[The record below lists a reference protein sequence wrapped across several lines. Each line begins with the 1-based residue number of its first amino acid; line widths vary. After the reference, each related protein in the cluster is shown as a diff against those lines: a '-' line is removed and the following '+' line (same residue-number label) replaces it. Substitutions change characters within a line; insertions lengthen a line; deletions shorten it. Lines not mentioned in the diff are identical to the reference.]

1 MLPWGRVCARITPE
15 SGRGS
20 HNACGKSRRSQFS
33 FLCKYIGSAAR
44 AQPADNGSIFA
55 SRPVPGGSKG
65 RGATQTKAAA
75 DAEVRPERDPETTRH
90 RELDG
95 GATCRPLPGEGGGGH
110 SLLQVTGEGD
120 GEISF
125 HLVFEVVASDLSH
138 WE

>member
-1 MLPWGRVCARITPE
+1 MCARITTPE

-20 HNACGKSRRSQFS
+20 HNACGKSRRSRFS

-44 AQPADNGSIFA
+44 VQPADNGSVFA
-55 SRPVPGGSKG
+55 SRPVPGGSEG
-65 RGATQTKAAA
+65 RGATQTQAAA
-75 DAEVRPERDPETTRH
+75 DAEVRPEGDPETTRH

-95 GATCRPLPGEGGGGH
+95 GAACRPLPGEAVDGGH
-110 SLLQVTGEGD
+110 SLLQVTGEGN

-125 HLVFEVVASDLSH
+125 HLVFEVVSSDLGH